1 MFLKLTNIP
10 CAVSGRRY
18 TVVSEPSTEPTEVLN
33 IILNCRGRES
43 LPLHSGHFVTSSIWS
58 ARKWRLHFS
67 HCTSGSLKPP
77 TCPLASHTFGFIKI
91 AESMPYI
98 SSRESTKYLHHKF
111 SIFFL
116 SATPRGP

>member
-18 TVVSEPSTEPTEVLN
+18 TVVSEPSTEPTDVLN
-33 IILNCRGRES
+33 IMLNCRGSES
-43 LPLHSGHFVTSSIWS
+43 LPPQSGHLVSSTRWS
-58 ARKWRLHFS
+58 ARKRRLHLS
-67 HCTSGSLKPP
+67 HWTSGSLKPP

-91 AESMPYI
+91 AESMPYM
-98 SSRESTKYLHHKF
+98 SSRESTKYSHHKF

-116 SATPRGP
+116 